1 MAKSIGDI
9 KNEFAAV
16 SEDKLPELIYLYAH
30 DERSGVKKLVQAAN
44 KRYNAYENELARMQ
58 EMFHYERLYPEK
70 KAIAGIDEVG
80 RGPLAGPVVTCAAI
94 LPDNCDILYIND
106 SKQLSEKKRVELF
119 EVLAKKCRAFSIGIA
134 DHEVIDE
141 INILQATYE
150 AMRQA
155 VDGLAVRP
163 DQLLVDA
170 VTIPGISVDQRGII
184 KGDAK
189 SASIAAA
196 SILAKVT
203 RDRLADNW
211 ARIYPGYGFEHN
223 RGYGTK
229 AHLDAIKRLGPCE
242 IHRHSFN
249 PVKSLL
255 AVN

>member
-1 MAKSIGDI
+1 MIKFSI
-9 KNEFAAV
+9 EA
-16 SEDKLPELIYLYAH
+16 DKERVQNLYRFENDARANGFKLLAGV
-30 DERSGVKKLVQAAN
+30 DEA
-44 KRYNAYENELARMQ
+44 
-58 EMFHYERLYPEK
+58 
-70 KAIAGIDEVG
+70 G
-80 RGPLAGPVVTCAAI
+80 RGSLVGPVVVAAVILPENLYLERLDDSKKLSVKVREVLYDKIISAAI
-94 LPDNCDILYIND
+94 SYHVVCVGVAEIDDLNIYRATLEGMKRAVAGLDVQPD
-106 SKQLSEKKRVELF
+106 F
-119 EVLAKKCRAFSIGIA
+119 VLTDAMKVSFG
-134 DHEVIDE
+134 DE
-141 INILQATYE
+141 IKS
-150 AMRQA
+150 R
-155 VDGLAVRP
+155 
-163 DQLLVDA
+163 
-170 VTIPGISVDQRGII
+170 SII
-184 KGDAK
+184 HGDAL